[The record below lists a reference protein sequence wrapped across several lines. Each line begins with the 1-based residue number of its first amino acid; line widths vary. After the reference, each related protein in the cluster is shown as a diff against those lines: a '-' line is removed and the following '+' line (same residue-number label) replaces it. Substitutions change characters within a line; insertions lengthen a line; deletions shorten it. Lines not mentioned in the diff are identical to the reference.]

1 MTGFELREIGRVA
14 SPLTDIAA
22 TPRQPDEGAPQ
33 AWLVFEPEIVEGLRN
48 LRVGDEIIVVAW
60 LDRAR
65 RDVLAVHPRGDP
77 SRPME
82 GVFSTRS
89 PHRPNPI
96 GLHRVKVTA
105 IDGALVQVHDLE
117 ALDGTP
123 IVDVK
128 PVLGGDMDER

>member
-1 MTGFELREIGRVA
+1 MA
-14 SPLTDIAA
+14 SPLTDMAA
-22 TPRQPDEGAPQ
+22 APRQPDEGAPR
-33 AWLVFEPEIVEGLRN
+33 AWLVFEPEMVEGLRN
-48 LRVGDEIIVVAW
+48 LRVGDDIIVLTW

-96 GLHRVKVTA
+96 GLHRAKVTA
-105 IDGALVQVHDLE
+105 IDGVRVQVHALE

-123 IVDVK
+123 IVDMK
-128 PVLGGDMDER
+128 PVLGGDIDER